1 MVDDKI
7 KEKEKNMNFIEL
19 NSVGSTVTNEG
30 LVFPQ
35 DISEAPETAGEADE
49 MMGVHL
55 LDTDDDWWNNMS
67 IEDSNNLMGFLTPLF
82 LNGDLVW
89 ETCTLTPSFVD
100 WGMERLQYVINHNYM
115 IENMETI

>member
-1 MVDDKI
+1 
-7 KEKEKNMNFIEL
+7 MNFIEL

-89 ETCTLTPSFVD
+89 ETSFVD